1 MTVDITHQ
9 PLLRVTDLTIGW
21 GSHIIQQDTSFEV
34 ERGDIFVIL
43 GRSGCGKSTL
53 LRHLIGLATPLRG
66 EITIDG
72 VQPQHLLLKRPKFG
86 VMFQSGALLGSYTV
100 GENVALPLMEWT
112 RLPEDAIA
120 AIARSKL
127 RLVGLDGAE
136 NKLPSELSGGMRK
149 RAAIARA
156 MALEPELIFLDEPS
170 AGLDPITAA
179 DIDELIL
186 SLNAGLN
193 LTVVIVTH
201 ELESIFKI
209 GKRCIMLDKEEKRVI
224 AAGDPRELRT
234 ESPDPRVRAFFNRVP
249 ETES

>member
-1 MTVDITHQ
+1 
-9 PLLRVTDLTIGW
+9 
-21 GSHIIQQDTSFEV
+21 
-34 ERGDIFVIL
+34 
-43 GRSGCGKSTL
+43 
-53 LRHLIGLATPLRG
+53 
-66 EITIDG
+66 
-72 VQPQHLLLKRPKFG
+72 
-86 VMFQSGALLGSYTV
+86 
-100 GENVALPLMEWT
+100 MEWT

-136 NKLPSELSGGMRK
+136 NSLPSELSGGMRK

-179 DIDELIL
+179 EIDELIL

-224 AAGDPRELRT
+224 AAGDPRLLRT
-234 ESPDPRVRAFFNRVP
+234 ESPDPRVRAFFNRDP
-249 ETES
+249 EALS